1 MQRPAVDTSSDFA
14 LLLAGTGHSLE
25 VAGPAREREAEYV
38 EEFLEHD
45 YQLSW
50 QQVLEDMAEF
60 NCRIEV
66 AYPAGA
72 VYMGSQR
79 RCITLTSFL
88 QGCIL
93 LMSPKSLPA
102 IEIPYMVGHRQLEN
116 LFMLQRMPHSE

>member
-14 LLLAGTGHSLE
+14 LLLAGAGRSLE
-25 VAGPAREREAEYV
+25 VAGPARENEVEYV

-50 QQVLEDMAEF
+50 QQILEDMAEF

-66 AYPAGA
+66 TYPAGA

-79 RCITLTSFL
+79 RSASLTGFL

-93 LMSPKSLPA
+93 LLSPKSLPPA
-102 IEIPYMVGHRQLEN
+102 EIPYMVGFCQ
-116 LFMLQRMPHSE
+116 